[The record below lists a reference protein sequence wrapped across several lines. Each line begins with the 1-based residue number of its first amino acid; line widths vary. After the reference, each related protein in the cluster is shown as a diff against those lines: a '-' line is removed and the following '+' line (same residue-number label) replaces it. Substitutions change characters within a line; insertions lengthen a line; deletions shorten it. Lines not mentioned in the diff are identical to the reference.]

1 MNTLRSS
8 SLVLGAWS
16 LGLLSA
22 AVGAQQADPLGDISK
37 LTPHDVKVEQVTY
50 RGRPAV
56 RVVEPQ
62 VNAGGGIVVVPV
74 ELKNG
79 VIEAQIAG
87 APAPGAA
94 ETSRGFVGIA
104 FRVQADTKR
113 YDCFYL
119 RPTNGRADDQLRRN
133 HSTQYISEPDF
144 PWQRLRKET
153 PGVYESYVDLEP
165 GAWTRVRIVV
175 DGTKARLHVHGAEQ
189 PTLIV
194 NDLKQGE
201 VSGKV
206 ALWIG
211 QGTEAYFSNLKVTAR
226 RD

>member
-1 MNTLRSS
+1 MSTLRSS
-8 SLVLGAWS
+8 SLVLCVS
-16 LGLLSA
+16 CFVLLNA
-22 AVGAQQADPLGDISK
+22 AVFSRQADLLGDISK
-37 LTPHDVKVEQVTY
+37 LTPHGVKAERATY

-87 APAPGAA
+87 APAPGAVEA
-94 ETSRGFVGIA
+94 SRGFVGIA
-104 FRVQADTKR
+104 FRVQTDAKR

-133 HSTQYISEPDF
+133 HSTQYVSEPDF

-165 GAWTRVRIVV
+165 GAWTPVRIVI
-175 DGTKARLHVHGAEQ
+175 DGTKARLYVHGAEQ

-206 ALWIG
+206 ALWLG
-211 QGTEAYFSNLKVTAR
+211 LGTEAYFSNLTVTAR
-226 RD
+226 

>member
-1 MNTLRSS
+1 MSILRSS
-8 SLVLGAWS
+8 GIVM
-16 LGLLSA
+16 LGLSTVL
-22 AVGAQQADPLGDISK
+22 GAQQADLLGDISK
-37 LTPHDVKVEQVTY
+37 LTPHGVKVEQVTY
-50 RGRPAV
+50 RGKPAV

-62 VNAGGGIVVVPV
+62 INAGGGIVVVSV

-87 APAPGAA
+87 ALAPGAA

-104 FRVQADTKR
+104 FRVQADAKR
-113 YDCFYL
+113 YDAFYL

-165 GAWTRVRIVV
+165 GAWTPVRIAV

-201 VSGKV
+201 VPGKV

-211 QGTEAYFSNLKVTAR
+211 QGTEAYFSNLRVTAR
-226 RD
+226 

>member
-1 MNTLRSS
+1 MSTLRSF
-8 SLVLGAWS
+8 VLRPWS
-16 LGLLSA
+16 FVVLSA
-22 AVGAQQADPLGDISK
+22 AVGAQQADLLGDVAK
-37 LTPHDVKVEQVTY
+37 LTPHGVKVERVTY
-50 RGRPAV
+50 RGRTAV

-62 VNAGGGIVVVPV
+62 INAGGGIVVVPV

-79 VIEAQIAG
+79 VIDVQIAG
-87 APAPGAA
+87 APVPGAA
-94 ETSRGFVGIA
+94 EASRGFVGIA
-104 FRVQADTKR
+104 FRVQADAKR

-144 PWQRLRKET
+144 PWQRLRKEA

-165 GAWTRVRIVV
+165 GAWTPVRMVV
-175 DGTKARLHVHGAEQ
+175 DGTKARLHVNGAEQ

-194 NDLKQGE
+194 NDLKQAE
-201 VSGKV
+201 ASGRV

-211 QGTEAYFSNLKVTAR
+211 QGTEAHFTNLTVTAR
-226 RD
+226 

>member
-1 MNTLRSS
+1 MSILRSS
-8 SLVLGAWS
+8 FVLRAAS
-16 LGLLSA
+16 VVLLSA
-22 AVGAQQADPLGDISK
+22 TVGALQADPLGDISK
-37 LTPHDVKVEQVTY
+37 LTPHGVKIEQVTY
-50 RGRPAV
+50 RGRLAV
-56 RVVEPQ
+56 RVVESQ
-62 VNAGGGIVVVPV
+62 VNAGGEIVVVPV

-79 VIEAQIAG
+79 VIEAHIAG
-87 APAPGAA
+87 ALAPGAA

-153 PGVYESYVDLEP
+153 PGIYESYVDLEP
-165 GAWTRVRIVV
+165 GAWTPVRIVV

-211 QGTEAYFSNLKVTAR
+211 QGTEAYFSNLRVTAR
-226 RD
+226 